1 MSNYILKNSD
11 DLTNNNQSG
20 GNLSGFV
27 YPVVPS
33 TMTTGLPQGPNI
45 NTRLV
50 GMPPYMNGPYMS
62 ASYNGNIK
70 LGVPVFNPSDSGK
83 NGDIKV
89 IIPPKLNHKD
99 PSIFFAAT
107 SEEKKEKKI
116 TDESKI
122 NMTFKEAEP
131 KQTILTFKPNLPLA
145 PLVNNFNYPVG
156 FGIDQ
161 QIVLNPNESVSKIEV
176 TSPDSDDIITI
187 KGDKD
192 KLKPIYD
199 GINNHNKFKLLDKIV
214 PSKRTPEEQ
223 KQLDELK
230 KDISGNNV
238 IDLKNLFNDKL
249 IKIEIAKIKN
259 LPVNTITDIKISTSK
274 KFTPLLG
281 LPFLPKYFNYGP
293 TVVFS

>member
-1 MSNYILKNSD
+1 MSKYILKN
-11 DLTNNNQSG
+11 NENQSG

-27 YPVVPS
+27 YPVIPS
-33 TMTTGLPQGPNI
+33 TLTTGLPQVSNI

-62 ASYNGNIK
+62 TNYNGDIK
-70 LGVPVFNPSDSGK
+70 VGIPMFNSSDQSGK

-89 IIPPKLNHKD
+89 IIPPKINHKD
-99 PSIFFAAT
+99 PSLFFAT
-107 SEEKKEKKI
+107 VSEEKKEKKI
-116 TDESKI
+116 TDDSKI

-131 KQTILTFKPNLPLA
+131 KQTIMTFKPNLPLA
-145 PLVNNFNYPVG
+145 PMVNNFSYPVG
-156 FGIDQ
+156 FGVDQ
-161 QIVLNPNESVSKIEV
+161 QIVINPNEAISKIEV

-199 GINNHNKFKLLDKIV
+199 GINNHNKFKLLDKID
-214 PSKRTPEEQ
+214 PTKRTIDEQ
-223 KQLDELK
+223 KQLADLQ
-230 KDISGNNV
+230 KDIPGNV
-238 IDLKNLFNDKL
+238 IDLKNLFNESL
-249 IKIEIAKIKN
+249 IKAEIAKINN
-259 LPVNTITDIKISTSK
+259 LPVDTITNIKISTTK

-293 TVVFS
+293 TVVFT

>member
-1 MSNYILKNSD
+1 MSKYILKN
-11 DLTNNNQSG
+11 NENQTG

-27 YPVVPS
+27 YPVIPS
-33 TMTTGLPQGPNI
+33 TLTTGLPQVSNI

-50 GMPPYMNGPYMS
+50 GMPPYMNGPYTS
-62 ASYNGNIK
+62 TSYNGDIK
-70 LGVPVFNPSDSGK
+70 VGIPMFDPSGK
-83 NGDIKV
+83 NGDMKV
-89 IIPPKLNHKD
+89 IIPPKINHKD

-131 KQTILTFKPNLPLA
+131 KQTIMTFKPNLPFA

-156 FGIDQ
+156 FGVDQ
-161 QIVLNPNESVSKIEV
+161 QIVINPNEAISKIEV

-199 GINNHNKFKLLDKIV
+199 GINNHNKYKILDKMD
-214 PSKRTPEEQ
+214 STKRTDEEK
-223 KQLDELK
+223 KQYDDLK
-230 KDISGNNV
+230 KDISDNV
-238 IDLKNLFNDKL
+238 IDLKNLFNENL
-249 IKIEIAKIKN
+249 IKNEIAKIKN
-259 LPVNTITDIKISTSK
+259 LPVDTMTNIKVSTAK

-293 TVVFS
+293 SVVFT